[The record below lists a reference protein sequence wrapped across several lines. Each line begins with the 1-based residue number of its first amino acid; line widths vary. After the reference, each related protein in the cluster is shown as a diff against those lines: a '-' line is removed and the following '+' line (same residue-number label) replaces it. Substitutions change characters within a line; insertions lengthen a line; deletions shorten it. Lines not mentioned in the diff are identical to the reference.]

1 MASKIYTEI
10 REILLSLCKSQ
21 IFVAVFYHFNER
33 KGASLID
40 KTSER
45 GCSTLWIIVI
55 MGYSDIM
62 T

>member
-33 KGASLID
+33 KGAYLMI
-40 KTSER
+40 KPVNVGVR
-45 GCSTLWIIVI
+45 RYG
-55 MGYSDIM
+55 
-62 T
+62 